1 MIWSYPKMI
10 VSFIAFSLGLAT
22 AQPAWSDQWTTLI
35 TPTAVHAED
44 FSGVLGIYIN
54 TAQAVINPANCPS
67 SDGYSVTD
75 PVITNQALAIVLTA
89 ITSAQQIMLYVSSST
104 CAGNGRPLVLTVQL
118 Q

>member
-1 MIWSYPKMI
+1 MNWLCLKK
-10 VSFIAFSLGLAT
+10 VASFIGFSLYLAT
-22 AQPAWSDQWTTLI
+22 ALPAWADQWTPLI

-54 TAQAVINPANCPS
+54 TVQAVINPANCPS

-75 PVITNQALAIVLTA
+75 PVITNQALAIILTA
-89 ITSAQQIMLYVSSST
+89 ITSGQQIMLYVSSSA